1 MKSYFIIRVLSL
13 RSFVPMTRA
22 ELIQQIFQKGTYLC
36 VGLDTDPDKIPDH
49 LKGRP
54 DAVFEFNKAIIDAT
68 KDYCVAYK
76 INTAFY
82 EAQGVKGW
90 AALEQTVRYI
100 PGTHFTIADAKRGD
114 IGNTAAQYAKTF
126 FETLPFDAL
135 TVAPY
140 MGADSVQPFL
150 AWEGKWTILLGLTS
164 NPGARDFETLDCSC
178 SQDVLVD
185 GVHTQPREEGKLFEF
200 VLRKGVEWGS
210 AGNLMFVVGATQ
222 ADAFARIRALTPDHF
237 YLVPGV
243 GAQGGSLKD
252 ISEAALTPDCGL
264 LVNAS
269 RAIIY
274 ASEGEDFAEEAAAI
288 AQQYAYEMKV
298 YLDAVKR

>member
-1 MKSYFIIRVLSL
+1 
-13 RSFVPMTRA
+13 MTRA
-22 ELIQQIFQKGTYLC
+22 ELIEQVFQKGTYLC

-49 LKGRP
+49 LKGNP

-68 KDYCVAYK
+68 LEYCVAYK

-82 EAQGVKGW
+82 EAQGLKGW
-90 AALEQTVRYI
+90 DALDRTVRYI
-100 PGTHFTIADAKRGD
+100 PKTHFTIADAKRGD
-114 IGNTAAQYAKTF
+114 IGNTSTQYAKAF
-126 FETLPFDAL
+126 FEAMPFDAI

-150 AWEGKWTILLGLTS
+150 AYEGKWTILLGLTS
-164 NPGARDFETLDCSC
+164 NPGARDFEMLDCSR

-185 GVHTQPREEGKLFEF
+185 GVHTKPREEGKLFEF
-200 VLRKGVEWGS
+200 VLRKGNEWGS

-222 ADAFARIRALTPDHF
+222 ADAFARIRELTPDHF

-252 ISEAALTPDCGL
+252 ISEAALTRDCGL

-274 ASEGEDFAEEAAAI
+274 ASEGEDFAQEAAAI
-288 AQQYAYEMKV
+288 AQQYAFEMKG
-298 YLDAVKR
+298 YLEALGR